1 MREYQDRRTQHATCV
16 ISAVRVEENRTET
29 ESSRSSSKENLSY
42 IQFEGYYV

>member
-1 MREYQDRRTQHATCV
+1 MREYQDMKTQGATCV
-16 ISAVRVEENRTET
+16 ILTVKVEENRTET

>member
-1 MREYQDRRTQHATCV
+1 MREYPDRKTQGAMCV
-16 ISAVRVEENRTET
+16 ISAARVEENRTET